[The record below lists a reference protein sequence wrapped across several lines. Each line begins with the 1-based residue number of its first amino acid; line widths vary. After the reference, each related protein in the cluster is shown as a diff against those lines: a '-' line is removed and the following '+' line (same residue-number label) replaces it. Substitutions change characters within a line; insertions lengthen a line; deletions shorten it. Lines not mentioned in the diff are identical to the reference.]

1 MSVDLLSYLKLENA
15 VFYTVALLLSLESNI
30 YIPLPPAFNSMIWT
44 TYENHRMNAIWII
57 FSAHKNNTMSR
68 TEHEKWA
75 MNAAGVFGCYG
86 DPRSLS
92 SFHTTRHVLVFL
104 KDGSKLLSSEIKQL

>member
-44 TYENHRMNAIWII
+44 TYENHSMNAI
-57 FSAHKNNTMSR
+57 
-68 TEHEKWA
+68 
-75 MNAAGVFGCYG
+75 
-86 DPRSLS
+86 
-92 SFHTTRHVLVFL
+92 
-104 KDGSKLLSSEIKQL
+104 